1 MFKKIAV
8 FFILSLILIIG
19 YLKFGPNNKTKNI
32 VSTNEETYKTN
43 ILENIKYVAK
53 DIDGNEYI
61 INASKGEIDLDN
73 SEVIFLE
80 NVKSKVKLNN
90 SEEINITSNFG
101 KYNVSN
107 YDTIFSKNVII
118 TYLDNKIVGEYLDF
132 SLIQNRMI
140 ISRNVVFTNIE
151 NILKADVVEL
161 DIKSKDTKIF
171 MYEKEKNINIKNK
184 NYSKGSN

>member
-1 MFKKIAV
+1 MI
-8 FFILSLILIIG
+8 
-19 YLKFGPNNKTKNI
+19 
-32 VSTNEETYKTN
+32 
-43 ILENIKYVAK
+43 
-53 DIDGNEYI
+53 
-61 INASKGEIDLDN
+61 
-73 SEVIFLE
+73 IFLE

-171 MYEKEKNINIKNK
+171 MYEKEKNINIKSK
-184 NYSKGSN
+184 NYSNGSN